1 MLVPLNGIA
10 SRNQQQDRFRQ
21 AISDPL
27 GQAQQIGA
35 ADIVVGIPFY
45 NEADSIGHVLRTAA
59 QGLDQYYPDAKSV
72 IVAAGSPAGGKALE
86 AINSTRLREESLVEQ
101 IAFTFDDDLLD
112 GKGWSIRAIIEIAD
126 RLGGDLVLLEADL
139 TSRKSKEEVLGMTP
153 EWIRCLLDP
162 IKRGQMDLVVS
173 RFNLHYPDI
182 LTHASLTYPLLSSV
196 YNSPV
201 YSLRGGLRGIAHQL
215 LRVYRDKARRNWNAT
230 TSGHGIDAWMVTNAI
245 VTNARIGEANLGVKI
260 HKESGGKRGLVFRQV
275 TRSLFDQILKD
286 QNWWQ
291 STEITEEPPILKRLP
306 TVCVRKSHRPLA
318 SETTADV
325 LMAEYQE
332 GFNEFHW
339 LYDKIFPAEIYRQLE
354 KMADVQAKEFT
365 FSAGLWTTIL
375 YTMLLAYAFNRD
387 FTQDDLGDSVI
398 PLYAGFTGSNLI
410 EIEALRTELESTVP
424 LNASHLISIEAE
436 SRTEAL
442 VNEFLVQRPTFT
454 AAWQEQAEALKPPV
468 PPVTYRE
475 FIPGVPLVVPSQL
488 VAPDGEIVTAN
499 DVYDSVFDRHR
510 QEFEHFVY
518 GRLGVRR
525 DAGSQETSLAVRK
538 FLLSVENRLFPDI
551 DLSTIEGTQKVV
563 DAIFADCPH
572 QKAFSLVPEMIS
584 AILAQMPPTVLPIKL
599 GFETLDELLQN
610 YDPRDVLALASWV
623 EDRDYVEGL
632 WGFIREA
639 IRSEHAGPCDI
650 KSLVV
655 NGDDFPSLAEMQDSS
670 ALDKLGSSILVTSLH
685 KGMGGEFPRLRYLTT
700 IVKNIVEAEMFGQ
713 VWQKFASERKDFGLK
728 VIESIEGHWGR
739 NPLSAH
745 CIFEA
750 AIHQSVATRLRQ
762 MAEAIATKNPGNKD
776 RLALADDLRSV
787 ADSYH
792 LALSLPDGG
801 FVTCSAWSWAS
812 YSFKGGRA
820 SPPPFSAH
828 VERDWASR
836 EFLLEYFKAVGG
848 DIEDVAEKVTEL
860 MGQGRA
866 QEDLAQLVLGTEKE
880 ASEIMPKAKAGPI
893 EGQPPAGMLKRYAH
907 NPVLKPIKN
916 HPWESKYVLNAGAI
930 KLDGKFYLVYRAFGE
945 DNVSRLGLA
954 ISDDGFR
961 FTHRLDHPIFEPE
974 EKADPQ
980 GCEDPRLTRIG
991 DRIYMTYTAYDGITA
1006 QVALAS
1012 IPVNA
1017 FLHGRWKAW
1026 KRHGMVFP
1034 GISNKDATLFPE
1046 QFNGKFAMLHRVD
1059 PHIWVTFSPHLSCP
1073 WPRKMHKILA
1083 GATSGM
1089 MWDAVKVG
1097 GGSQPIKTKFG
1108 WLIITHGVDY
1118 AHIYRLGVMLL
1129 DLDNPAKLL
1138 YRSPNFILEPEDE
1151 WELGQDKQSW
1161 VPRVVYTCGA
1171 VPRDGEKDILDEDDE
1186 LIVYYGAA
1194 DSVISAATARIVD
1207 LIPDRCRLPPQSG
1220 CVEFSNSF

>member
-1 MLVPLNGIA
+1 MAIPLNGIA
-10 SRNQQQDRFRQ
+10 SRNQLQNRFRQ

-35 ADIVVGIPFY
+35 ADIVVGIPFF
-45 NEADSIGHVLRTAA
+45 NEADSIGHVLRTAVK
-59 QGLDQYYPDAKSV
+59 GLEQYYPDAKSV

-86 AINSTRLREESLVEQ
+86 AINSARLRKESIVER

-112 GKGWSIRAIIEIAD
+112 GKGWNIRAIIEIAD

-139 TSRKSKEEVLGMTP
+139 ARRRSKEEVLGLAP
-153 EWIRCLLDP
+153 EWIRSLLDP
-162 IKRGQMDLVVS
+162 VKRGQMDLVVS
-173 RFNLHYPDI
+173 RFNLHYADV

-215 LRVYRDKARRNWNAT
+215 LRVYRDEARRNWNTT
-230 TSGHGIDAWMVTNAI
+230 TSGYGIDAWIVTNAI

-260 HKESGGKRGLVFRQV
+260 HKESGGKWELVFREV

-286 QNWWQ
+286 QDWWQ
-291 STEITEEPPILKRLP
+291 LTQITEEPPILKRLP
-306 TVCVRKSHRPLA
+306 TVGVRKSHRPVD
-318 SETTADV
+318 SETTTDV
-325 LMAEYQE
+325 LMAKYQE
-332 GFNEFHW
+332 GFNRFHW

-354 KMADVQAKEFT
+354 NMADVQAGEFT

-375 YTMLLAYAFNRD
+375 YDLLLAYAFNRD

-410 EIEALRTELESTVP
+410 EIEALRTELESTAPV
-424 LNASHLISIEAE
+424 NADHLISIEAE

-442 VNEFLVQRPTFT
+442 VNEFLVQRPTFM

-468 PPVTYRE
+468 PHVTYRE

-488 VAPDGEIVTAN
+488 PAPDGGIVTAN
-499 DVYDSVFDRHR
+499 SVYNSVFARRR

-518 GRLGVRR
+518 ERLGVRR
-525 DAGSQETSLAVRK
+525 GASSQETSLAVRK

-551 DLSTIEGTQKVV
+551 DLSTIEGTQKMV

-572 QKAFSLVPEMIS
+572 QEAFSLVPEMIS

-599 GFETLDELLQN
+599 GFETLDELLQK
-610 YDPRDVLALASWV
+610 YDPRDVLALVSWV
-623 EDRDYVEGL
+623 EDRDYIEGL

-655 NGDDFPSLAEMQDSS
+655 NGEDFPSLAEMQDSS
-670 ALDKLGSSILVTSLH
+670 ALDKLGSSILVTSLQE
-685 KGMGGEFPRLRYLTT
+685 GMGGEFPRLRYLTT

-713 VWQKFASERKDFGLK
+713 VWQGFASERKNFGLK
-728 VIESIEGHWGR
+728 IIESIEGHWGR
-739 NPLSAH
+739 TPLSAH
-745 CIFEA
+745 SIFEA
-750 AIHQSVATRLRQ
+750 AIHRSVATRLRQ
-762 MAEAIATKNPGNKD
+762 IAEAIATKNPGNKD

-812 YSFKGGRA
+812 YSFKGGRT
-820 SPPPFSAH
+820 SPSPLSAH
-828 VERDWASR
+828 VERDWTSR
-836 EFLLEYFKAVGG
+836 EFLLEYFTAVGG
-848 DIEDVAEKVTEL
+848 NIEDMVGKVTEL

-866 QEDLAQLVLGTEKE
+866 REDLAQLVLGTEKE
-880 ASEIMPKAKAGPI
+880 ASEIMPKGTACPI
-893 EGQPPAGMLKRYAH
+893 EGQSPAGMLKRYAH
-907 NPVLKPIKN
+907 NPALKPVKD
-916 HPWESKYVLNAGAI
+916 HPWESRYVLNAGAI
-930 KLDGKFYLVYRAFGE
+930 KLDGKIYLVYRALGE

-954 ISDDGFR
+954 VSDDGFR

-974 EKADPQ
+974 EKADAQ

-991 DRIYMTYTAYDGITA
+991 ERIYMTYTAYDGMTA
-1006 QVALAS
+1006 QIALAS
-1012 IPVNA
+1012 IPVDA
-1017 FLHGRWKAW
+1017 FLHRRWEAW

-1034 GISNKDATLFPE
+1034 GIMNKDATLFPE

-1059 PHIWVTFSPHLSCP
+1059 PLMWVTFSPHLSCP

-1083 GATSGM
+1083 GATCGM
-1089 MWDAVKVG
+1089 MWDATKIG
-1097 GGSQPIKTKFG
+1097 GGSQPIKTRFG
-1108 WLIITHGVDY
+1108 WLLITHGVDY
-1118 AHIYRLGVMLL
+1118 AFIYRLGVMLL
-1129 DLDNPAKLL
+1129 DLENPAKLL

-1151 WELGQDKQSW
+1151 WELGEGERSW

-1171 VPRDGEKDILDEDDE
+1171 VPRNGEKGILDADDE

-1194 DSVISAATARIVD
+1194 DSVICSATACIGD
-1207 LIPDRCRLPPQSG
+1207 LIPERFRRTIAPEPSP
-1220 CVEFSNSF
+1220 F

>member
-1 MLVPLNGIA
+1 VAIPLNGIA
-10 SRNQQQDRFRQ
+10 SRNQLQNRFRQ
-21 AISDPL
+21 AISVPL

-35 ADIVVGIPFY
+35 ADIVVGIPFS
-45 NEADSIGHVLRTAA
+45 NEADSIGHVLRTAVK
-59 QGLDQYYPDAKSV
+59 GLEQYYPDAKSV

-86 AINSTRLREESLVEQ
+86 AINSARLRKGSLVER

-139 TSRKSKEEVLGMTP
+139 PSRRSKKEVVGMAP
-153 EWIRCLLDP
+153 EWIRSLLDP
-162 IKRGQMDLVVS
+162 VKRGQMDLVVS
-173 RFNLHYPDI
+173 RFNLHYADV

-215 LRVYRDKARRNWNAT
+215 LRVYRDEARRNWNTT
-230 TSGHGIDAWMVTNAI
+230 TSGYGIDAWIVTNAI

-260 HKESGGKRGLVFRQV
+260 HKESGGKWELVFRQV

-286 QNWWQ
+286 QDWWQ
-291 STEITEEPPILKRLP
+291 LTQITEEPPILKRLP
-306 TVCVRKSHRPLA
+306 TVGVRKSHRPVD
-318 SETTADV
+318 SETTTDV
-325 LMAEYQE
+325 LMAKYQE
-332 GFNEFHW
+332 GFNRFHW
-339 LYDKIFPAEIYRQLE
+339 LYDKIFPTEIYRQLE
-354 KMADVQAKEFT
+354 NMADVQAGEFT

-375 YTMLLAYAFNRD
+375 YTLLLAYAFNRD

-410 EIEALRTELESTVP
+410 EIEALRTELESTAPV
-424 LNASHLISIEAE
+424 NADHLISIEAE
-436 SRTEAL
+436 SRIEAL
-442 VNEFLVQRPTFT
+442 VNEFLMQRPTFM

-468 PPVTYRE
+468 PHVTYRE

-488 VAPDGEIVTAN
+488 PAPDGGIVTAN
-499 DVYDSVFDRHR
+499 NVYNSVFARRR

-518 GRLGVRR
+518 ERLGVRR
-525 DAGSQETSLAVRK
+525 GASSQETSLAVRK

-551 DLSTIEGTQKVV
+551 DLSTIEGTQKMV

-572 QKAFSLVPEMIS
+572 QEAFSLVPEMIS

-599 GFETLDELLQN
+599 GFETLDELLQK
-610 YDPRDVLALASWV
+610 YDPRDVLALVSWV
-623 EDRDYVEGL
+623 EDRDYIEGL

-655 NGDDFPSLAEMQDSS
+655 NGEDFPSLAEMQDSS

-685 KGMGGEFPRLRYLTT
+685 EGMGGEFPRLRYLTT

-713 VWQKFASERKDFGLK
+713 VWQGFASERKNFGLK
-728 VIESIEGHWGR
+728 IIESIEGHWGR
-739 NPLSAH
+739 TPLSAH
-745 CIFEA
+745 SIFEA
-750 AIHQSVATRLRQ
+750 AIHRSVATRLRQ
-762 MAEAIATKNPGNKD
+762 IAEAIATKNPGNKD

-812 YSFKGGRA
+812 YSFKGGRT
-820 SPPPFSAH
+820 SPSPLSAH
-828 VERDWASR
+828 VERDWTSR
-836 EFLLEYFKAVGG
+836 EFLLEYFTAAGG
-848 DIEDVAEKVTEL
+848 NIEDMVGKVTEL

-880 ASEIMPKAKAGPI
+880 ASEIMPKGTTCPI
-893 EGQPPAGMLKRYAH
+893 EGQSPAGMLKRYAH
-907 NPVLKPIKN
+907 NPALKPVKD
-916 HPWESKYVLNAGAI
+916 HPWESRYVLNAGAI
-930 KLDGKFYLVYRAFGE
+930 KLDGKIYMVYRALGE

-954 ISDDGFR
+954 VSDDGFR

-974 EKADPQ
+974 EKADAH
-980 GCEDPRLTRIG
+980 GCEDPRLTRMG
-991 DRIYMTYTAYDGITA
+991 DHIYMTYTAYDGMTA
-1006 QVALAS
+1006 QIALAS
-1012 IPVNA
+1012 IPVDA
-1017 FLHGRWKAW
+1017 FLHRRWKAW

-1034 GISNKDATLFPE
+1034 GIMNKDATLFPE

-1059 PHIWVTFSPHLSCP
+1059 PLMWVTFSPHLSCP

-1083 GATSGM
+1083 GATCGM
-1089 MWDAVKVG
+1089 MWDATKIG
-1097 GGSQPIKTKFG
+1097 GGSQPIKTRFG
-1108 WLIITHGVDY
+1108 WLLITHGVDY
-1118 AHIYRLGVMLL
+1118 AFIYRLGVMLL
-1129 DLDNPAKLL
+1129 DLENPAKLL

-1151 WELGQDKQSW
+1151 WELGEGERSW

-1171 VPRDGEKDILDEDDE
+1171 VPRNGEKGILDADDE

-1194 DSVISAATARIVD
+1194 DSVICAATAFIGD
-1207 LIPDRCRLPPQSG
+1207 LIPERFRRTIAPEPSP
-1220 CVEFSNSF
+1220 F

>member
-1 MLVPLNGIA
+1 MPIPLNGIA
-10 SRNQQQDRFRQ
+10 SRNQLRDRFRK
-21 AISDPL
+21 AIKGPL
-27 GQAQQIGA
+27 GQAQHIGA
-35 ADIVVGIPFY
+35 ADIVVGIPFF
-45 NEADSIGHVLRTAA
+45 NEADSIGHVLRTAV

-86 AINSTRLREESLVEQ
+86 AINSTRLRKESLVER

-126 RLGGDLVLLEADL
+126 RLGSDLVLLEADL
-139 TSRKSKEEVLGMTP
+139 ASRSSKEEVLGLAP
-153 EWIRCLLDP
+153 EWIRSLLDP
-162 IKRGQMDLVVS
+162 VKRGQMDLVVS
-173 RFNLHYPDI
+173 RFNLHYADV

-201 YSLRGGLRGIAHQL
+201 YSLRSGLWGIAHHL
-215 LRVYRDKARRNWNAT
+215 LRVYRDDARRNWNTT
-230 TSGHGIDAWMVTNAI
+230 TSGHGVDAWLVTNAI

-260 HKESGGKRGLVFRQV
+260 HKESGAKRELVFRQM

-286 QNWWQ
+286 QGWWQ
-291 STEITEEPPILKRLP
+291 STQITEEPPILKRLP
-306 TVCVRKSHRPLA
+306 TVGVRKSHRPVA
-318 SETTADV
+318 SETTTDV
-325 LMAEYQE
+325 LMAKYQE
-332 GFNEFHW
+332 GFNQFHW

-354 KMADVQAKEFT
+354 DMADVQAREFT

-375 YTMLLAYAFNRD
+375 YTLLLAYAFNRD
-387 FTQDDLGDSVI
+387 FSQDDLGDSVI
-398 PLYAGFTGSNLI
+398 PLYEGFTGCNLI
-410 EIEALRTELESTVP
+410 EIEALKTELESTAPV
-424 LNASHLISIEAE
+424 NAVHLISIEAE

-442 VNEFLVQRPTFT
+442 VNEFLVQRPTFM

-468 PPVTYRE
+468 PHVTYRE

-488 VAPDGEIVTAN
+488 RAPDGGIVTAN
-499 DVYDSVFDRHR
+499 DVYDSVFARRR

-518 GRLGVRR
+518 ERLGVRR
-525 DAGSQETSLAVRK
+525 EASSQETSRAVHK

-551 DLSTIEGTQKVV
+551 DLSTIEGTQQVV
-563 DAIFADCPH
+563 DAVFADCPH
-572 QKAFSLVPEMIS
+572 QEAFSLVPELIS
-584 AILAQMPPTVLPIKL
+584 AILAQMPPTVLPIIL
-599 GFETLDELLQN
+599 GFDTLDELLQK
-610 YDPRDVLALASWV
+610 YDPRDVLALVSWV

-639 IRSEHAGPCDI
+639 IRSEHAGPCEI

-685 KGMGGEFPRLRYLTT
+685 KGMGGELPRLRYLTT

-713 VWQKFASERKDFGLK
+713 VWQGFALERKNFGRK
-728 VIESIEGHWGR
+728 IIESIEGHWGR

-762 MAEAIATKNPGNKD
+762 MAEAIAMKNPGNKD

-812 YSFKGGRA
+812 YSFRGGRT
-820 SPPPFSAH
+820 SPPPLSAH
-828 VERDWASR
+828 VETDWASR
-836 EFLLEYFKAVGG
+836 EFLLEYFKAAGG
-848 DIEDVAEKVTEL
+848 NEQDLRGKVTEL

-866 QEDLAQLVLGTEKE
+866 REDLARLVLGTEKE
-880 ASEIMPKAKAGPI
+880 ASEIMPEATACAI
-893 EGQPPAGMLKRYAH
+893 EGQSPAGMLKRYAH
-907 NPVLKPIKN
+907 NPALKPVKD
-916 HPWESKYVLNAGAI
+916 HPWESRYVLNAGAI
-930 KLDGKFYLVYRAFGE
+930 KLDGKIYLVYRAFGE

-954 ISDDGFR
+954 VSDDGFR
-961 FTHRLDHPIFEPE
+961 FTRRLDHPIFEPE
-974 EKADPQ
+974 GKADAQ
-980 GCEDPRLTRIG
+980 GCEDPRLTRMG
-991 DRIYMTYTAYDGITA
+991 DRIYMTYTAYDGMTA
-1006 QVALAS
+1006 QIALAS
-1012 IPVNA
+1012 IPVDA
-1017 FLHGRWKAW
+1017 FLHRRWKAW
-1026 KRHGMVFP
+1026 ERHGMVFP
-1034 GISNKDATLFPE
+1034 GIFNKDATLFPE
-1046 QFNGKFAMLHRVD
+1046 QFNGKYAMLHRVD

-1083 GATSGM
+1083 GATCGM
-1089 MWDAVKVG
+1089 MWDATKIG
-1097 GGSQPIKTKFG
+1097 GGSQPIKTRFG
-1108 WLIITHGVDY
+1108 WLLITHGVDY
-1118 AHIYRLGVMLL
+1118 AHVYRLGVMLL

-1151 WELGQDKQSW
+1151 WELGEDERSW

-1171 VPRDGEKDILDEDDE
+1171 VPRDGEKGILDADDE

-1194 DSVISAATARIVD
+1194 DSVICAATACIGD
-1207 LIPDRCRLPPQSG
+1207 LIPERFRRTIAPEPSP
-1220 CVEFSNSF
+1220 F